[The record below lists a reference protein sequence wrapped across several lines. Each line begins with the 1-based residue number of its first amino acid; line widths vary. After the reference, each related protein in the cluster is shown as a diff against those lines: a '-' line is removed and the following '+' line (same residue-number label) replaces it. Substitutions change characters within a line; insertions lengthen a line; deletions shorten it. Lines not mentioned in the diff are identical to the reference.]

1 MTNQYEP
8 PEVIEIGKAEN
19 VVLDSKRISFMVDNL
34 GVALFDDG
42 LTLDDFD
49 E

>member
-1 MTNQYEP
+1 MTNRYEP

-19 VVLDSKRISFMVDNL
+19 VIVDSKCLAMWVDNL
-34 GVALFDDG
+34 GVVFCYEG
-42 LTLDDFD
+42 MTLDDFD